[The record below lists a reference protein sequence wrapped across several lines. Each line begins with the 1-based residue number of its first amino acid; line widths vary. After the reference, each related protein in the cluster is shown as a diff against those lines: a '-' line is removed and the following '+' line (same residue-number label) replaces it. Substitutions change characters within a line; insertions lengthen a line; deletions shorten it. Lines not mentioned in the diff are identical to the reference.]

1 MEVIRMSQKRPKHLD
16 LTKIRLPLPALVS
29 ILHRVSGAVL
39 FLFIW
44 LFLYGLERSLAS
56 PQDFAALRSMFAHP
70 LVKLLLLGLLWA
82 YLHHLC
88 AGIRHLA
95 MDVHYGTELAAARAS
110 SWAVLAVSIALTLAA
125 GVMLW

>member
-1 MEVIRMSQKRPKHLD
+1 MSQKRPKHLD

-29 ILHRVSGAVL
+29 ILHRASGAVL

-56 PQDFAALRSMFAHP
+56 PQDFAALRGMFAQP

-110 SWAVLAVSIALTLAA
+110 SWAVLVVSIALTLAA

>member
-1 MEVIRMSQKRPKHLD
+1 MSQKRPKHLD

>member
-16 LTKIRLPLPALVS
+16 LTKIKLPLPALVS
-29 ILHRVSGAVL
+29 ILHRASGAVL

-56 PQDFAALRSMFAHP
+56 PQDFAALKSMFAHP
-70 LVKLLLLGLLWA
+70 LVKLLLLGFLWA

-95 MDVHYGTELAAARAS
+95 MDLDYGTELAAARAS

>member
-1 MEVIRMSQKRPKHLD
+1 MSQKRPKHLD

-29 ILHRVSGAVL
+29 ILHRASGAVL

-56 PQDFAALRSMFAHP
+56 PQDFVALRGMFAQP

-110 SWAVLAVSIALTLAA
+110 SWAVLVVSIALTLAA

>member
-1 MEVIRMSQKRPKHLD
+1 MSQKRPKHLD
-16 LTKIRLPLPALVS
+16 LTKIKLPLPALVS
-29 ILHRVSGAVL
+29 ILHRASGAVL

-56 PQDFAALRSMFAHP
+56 PQDFAALKSMFAHP
-70 LVKLLLLGLLWA
+70 LVKLLLLGFLWA

-95 MDVHYGTELAAARAS
+95 MDLDYGTELAAARAS
-110 SWAVLAVSIALTLAA
+110 SWAVLAVSIALTLAT

>member
-1 MEVIRMSQKRPKHLD
+1 MSQKRPKHLD
-16 LTKIRLPLPALVS
+16 LTKIKLPLPALVS
-29 ILHRVSGAVL
+29 ILHRASGAVL

-56 PQDFAALRSMFAHP
+56 PQDFAALKSMFAHP
-70 LVKLLLLGLLWA
+70 LVKLLLLGFLWA

-95 MDVHYGTELAAARAS
+95 MDLDYGTELAAARAS

>member
-1 MEVIRMSQKRPKHLD
+1 MSQKRPKHLD

-29 ILHRVSGAVL
+29 ILHRASGAVL

-56 PQDFAALRSMFAHP
+56 PQDFAALKSRFAHP
-70 LVKLLLLGLLWA
+70 LVKLLLLGFLWA

-95 MDVHYGTELAAARAS
+95 MDLDYGTELAAARAS

>member
-1 MEVIRMSQKRPKHLD
+1 MSQKRPKHLD

-29 ILHRVSGAVL
+29 ILHRASGAVL

-56 PQDFAALRSMFAHP
+56 PQDFAALRDMFAHP

-110 SWAVLAVSIALTLAA
+110 SWAVLVVSIALTLAA